1 MANQRLLRDTQK
13 LGAPEPE
20 RWGEEEYMSLKYIG
34 EGSPELLAWPET
46 ERRQIYLE
54 ALRRSYRKSGTWIG
68 LILFLIVAG
77 TSRTLALLVSNN
89 LEGIPANVRTLQA
102 IIGVLGW
109 IILGTAQVWVIRK
122 ELRHMRDPQPAT

>member
-1 MANQRLLRDTQK
+1 
-13 LGAPEPE
+13 
-20 RWGEEEYMSLKYIG
+20 MSLKYIG